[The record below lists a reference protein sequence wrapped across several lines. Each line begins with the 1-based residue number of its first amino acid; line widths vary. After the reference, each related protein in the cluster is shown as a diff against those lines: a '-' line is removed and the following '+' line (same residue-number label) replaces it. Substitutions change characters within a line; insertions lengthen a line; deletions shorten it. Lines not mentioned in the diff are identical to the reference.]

1 MATPNLHLRSSK
13 GTASISR
20 RSSVLRRLLFGSVAA
35 ALLAAG
41 SLRLGRHFD
50 ASANPGADSA
60 EAAAPDAETAHQLRT
75 QVAGPMRDWW
85 KPCALVGG
93 TCQCVGTLVFST
105 ILGDAVREINSDG
118 EVSCTAEALGA
129 PASRNLKMCWCQ
141 EGLEW
146 DNEVRK
152 GLASLVRQGLTPRV
166 EIASD
171 EASEP
176 GCDAASDG
184 LWYGCVVMSRRWD
197 TTVIPQVMART
208 APAEEQLD
216 MALRKLDACHRLS
229 PGASLRVLGVR
240 SGQATDAPALPV
252 HHSRVCSIVYTPAE
266 GVTWTAHTPV
276 LHCATE
282 PGTCTT
288 TPCECRKSSDRKL
301 ELRTPQGRR
310 CWACSESGKEYTF
323 RVNSLAEH
331 MEGQSVSWWPPYGIN
346 SPPILW
352 IFMDFWAVVEGCP
365 VIAGYMF
372 LFFCCLLIRKSEELS
387 GGLIP
392 WTRCVPIFGP
402 ALKRGEVWRFF
413 TFTFF
418 HLQFL
423 DLFQNLLTLLDTLD
437 VEGTPPIILGDGSNL
452 KCGVGAKQNF
462 MCYPSIG
469 LGSTHTLGVSLVSA
483 AIGGMC
489 STWVKF
495 SDVVAG
501 ASALG
506 FGLSGAIVALY
517 ALYAGA
523 DLDSTSS
530 VQRSFK
536 DWVWL
541 RLIFVAFHIAME
553 FVRGMSQRDI
563 AGLWAHTTAFIS
575 GFAYVLYFLPP
586 MGDGTLLSAERPYVV
601 ACAYDSSG
609 FSSSAPECV
618 RLFSSVYEYQVSDVQ
633 RQAFLFFS
641 TVIGW
646 TAFNAVVLQ
655 RRVKSTD
662 AVLLAGS
669 EVSAVCC
676 NRQGKPGGDGLA
688 SNMESK
694 EVILWC
700 EVLATV
706 GWRPPPGTEE
716 AERKLVAR
724 CINQDPS
731 HSQGGLLDLPV
742 EAEAGSHNVAGKDL
756 MSFRENIFLPVL
768 FKPKGSYI
776 QFVLYDLDPQKKPIA
791 FASIT
796 LSQALRS
803 KGEQRMKLQPMESA
817 KGSWPKAASGCLPWR
832 LSPQI
837 IVKFRYIEALKAIEI
852 KETAKIRLEFMKEE
866 IRKAEEQLDDLQKQK
881 ATLEQEPES

>member
-1 MATPNLHLRSSK
+1 MTQ
-13 GTASISR
+13 
-20 RSSVLRRLLFGSVAA
+20 
-35 ALLAAG
+35 
-41 SLRLGRHFD
+41 
-50 ASANPGADSA
+50 
-60 EAAAPDAETAHQLRT
+60 QLRT

-93 TCQCVGTLVFST
+93 TCRCVGTLVFST

-146 DNEVRK
+146 DNDVRK

-166 EIASD
+166 EVASD
-171 EASEP
+171 ESLEP
-176 GCDAASDG
+176 GCDASSDG
-184 LWYGCVVMSRRWD
+184 QWYGCVVMSRRWD

-252 HHSRVCSIVYTPAE
+252 RNSRVCSVVYQPDE

-288 TPCECRKSSDRKL
+288 TPCECRKSSDKKL

-323 RVNSLAEH
+323 RVNALAEH

-365 VIAGYMF
+365 IITGYMF
-372 LFFCCLLIRKSEELS
+372 AFFCCMLIRKAEEFS

-402 ALKRGEVWRFF
+402 AVRRGEVWRFF

-418 HLQFL
+418 HLNFM

-437 VEGTPPIILGDGSNL
+437 VEATPSIILGDGSNL

-469 LGSTHTLGVSLVSA
+469 LGSFHTLGVALVSA

-489 STWVKF
+489 STWMKF
-495 SDVVAG
+495 ADVVAG

-536 DWVWL
+536 NWVWL

-553 FVRGMSQRDI
+553 FVRGLSQRDI

-575 GFAYVLYFLPP
+575 GFVYVLYFLPP

-618 RLFSSVYEYQVSDVQ
+618 RLFSSQYEYPVVDVQ

-646 TAFNAVVLQ
+646 TVFNAFVLQ
-655 RRVKSTD
+655 RKNDTPG
-662 AVLLAGS
+662 VLLAGS

-676 NRQGKPGGDGLA
+676 NTRKARGGEALA
-688 SNMESK
+688 SNMENK
-694 EVILWC
+694 EVVLWC
-700 EVLATV
+700 EVLGTS
-706 GWRPPPGTEE
+706 WRPPVGTEE
-716 AERKLVAR
+716 AERQLVAR
-724 CINQDPS
+724 CLNQDPYP
-731 HSQGGLLDLPV
+731 GGLLDLPAES
-742 EAEAGSHNVAGKDL
+742 EAKAGSVQGKEL
-756 MSFRENIFLPVL
+756 ANTREFLFLPVM
-768 FKPKGSYI
+768 FKPKGSFI
-776 QFVLYDLDPQKKPIA
+776 QFVLYDLDPVKKPVA

-796 LSQALRS
+796 LSRALGS
-803 KGEQRMKLQPMESA
+803 KGEQRLRLQPLEAA
-817 KGSWPKAASGCLPWR
+817 KGSWPKASGCLPWR
-832 LSPQI
+832 VSPQI
-837 IVKFRYIEALKAIEI
+837 AVKFQYIEPQQAIEY
-852 KETAKIRLEFMKEE
+852 KERAQTRLHQM
-866 IRKAEEQLDDLQKQK
+866 KAEMLKIQEQLDDLRKQK
-881 ATLEQEPES
+881 SSLEDQ